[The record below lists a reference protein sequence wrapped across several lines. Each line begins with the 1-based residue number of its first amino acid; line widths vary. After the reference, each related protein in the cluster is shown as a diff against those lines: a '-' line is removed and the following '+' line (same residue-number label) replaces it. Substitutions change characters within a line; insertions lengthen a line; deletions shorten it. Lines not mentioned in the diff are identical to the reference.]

1 MNRGVRYAIALL
13 LLVTAFQVD
22 LMTGNEVSSSLF
34 YVVPVAFA
42 AWFLG
47 SSPGVVFALAS
58 AAAWLTAQ
66 KLIGVTFSKPSILY
80 WNVTAEGAIYLVTAW
95 VVARVNMDRE
105 LLDRESLAV
114 GRLQRELL
122 PHALAAMP
130 GYAWESHYVT
140 STRAGGD
147 YYDVLPLSDG
157 RVAIIVADATGHGAP
172 AAVLMAMG
180 RAVLHVEMDRSWS
193 ASETLARLNHQ
204 LSRLLPDGWF
214 LTACLV
220 ILDPASGR
228 IDYALAGHD
237 PPLVVRARHG
247 AALSLPDRGGPPLGP
262 FPDFGY
268 TSGGDSLEPGDTLIL
283 FTDGVTETMNP
294 SRAFFGIKALRA
306 ALDGADGLPLA
317 AVKSGLLS
325 RLDAFAAGKTRSDDA
340 TILMLRRLARSA
352 EEEVR
357 DADRGDDPDGFGG
370 EGARQRV
377 AGLLDAN

>member
-13 LLVTAFQVD
+13 LLAGAFQVD

-47 SSPGVVFALAS
+47 STAGLFVAVAS
-58 AAAWLTAQ
+58 AAAWLAAQ
-66 KLIGVTFSKPSILY
+66 HLIGVTFSKPSILY

-95 VVARVNMDRE
+95 VVSRVNVDRE
-105 LLDRESLAV
+105 LLERESLAV

-122 PHALAAMP
+122 PQALAAMP

-147 YYDVLPLSDG
+147 YYDVLPLAEG
-157 RVAIIVADATGHGAP
+157 RVGMIVADATGHGAP

-193 ASETLARLNHQ
+193 ASEALARLNHQ

-220 ILDPASGR
+220 ILDPLSGR
-228 IDYALAGHD
+228 IEYALAGHD
-237 PPLVVRARHG
+237 PPLLVRARNG
-247 AALSLPDRGGPPLGP
+247 AVLSLPDRGGPPLGP
-262 FPDFGY
+262 FPDLGY
-268 TSGGDSLEPGDTLIL
+268 ASGEETIEPGDTLL
-283 FTDGVTETMNP
+283 LYTDGVTETMNP
-294 SRAFFGIKALRA
+294 SRAMFGVESLRA
-306 ALDGADGLPLA
+306 ALTGADHLPLA
-317 AVKSGLLS
+317 VVKNALLS
-325 RLDAFAAGKTRSDDA
+325 RLDAFAAGKARADDA
-340 TILMLRRLARSA
+340 TILMLRRLALA
-352 EEEVR
+352 EEQVGDGDRREY
-357 DADRGDDPDGFGG
+357 ADGLGG
-370 EGARQRV
+370 EGAGQRV
-377 AGLLDAN
+377 AGLLDAD